1 MGGNVVGLDIGSS
14 AVRAAELSTG
24 RTPTLVHA
32 GAVPLATGAVESG
45 TVRNPR
51 AVTEAIRTLW
61 HQERIK
67 TKDVRLGIGSGSVLV
82 RQLELDWMPP
92 ADLKKA
98 LRYQVADLLPVSVD
112 DANLDHILLDEY
124 ERHDPELGHSR
135 RLARILLVATA
146 RGAVDEMVRCVQA
159 AGLRPRVADL
169 SAFGL
174 IRAAARAGSLN
185 PDIARGTEAVIDI
198 GADTLAVAVH
208 TAGRP
213 HFVRV
218 IGGVG
223 GALLTRLLVD
233 RTGRTWEE
241 AEAVKRS
248 CALPLPASV
257 LASAGRME
265 TAADALSAGRHSAQ
279 DDVAAQVLLEG
290 ARQLVRE
297 FKATLDFHASADPEH
312 PPERILL
319 TGGGAALH
327 GLTELTRLSLEL
339 PTRRFEPADLLPKL
353 VPRRGERHPIAD
365 DPAMVVPI
373 GLALGVS
380 A

>member
-1 MGGNVVGLDIGSS
+1 MAANVVGLDIGSS
-14 AVRAAELSTG
+14 GVRAAEVSAG
-24 RTPTLVHA
+24 RTPALVRA
-32 GAVPLATGAVESG
+32 GVVPLAPGAVEG
-45 TVRNPR
+45 GVVRNPR
-51 AVTEAIRTLW
+51 AVTDAIRTLW
-61 HQERIK
+61 HDQRIK

-112 DANLDHILLDEY
+112 DANLDHVLLDEF
-124 ERHDPELGHSR
+124 ERTDPELGHTR
-135 RLARILLVATA
+135 RLVRILLVATA

-159 AGLRPRVADL
+159 AGLRPRAADL
-169 SAFGL
+169 AAFGL
-174 IRAAARAGSLN
+174 VRAAARAGSLN
-185 PDIARGTEAVIDI
+185 PGLARGTEAVIDI
-198 GADTLAVAVH
+198 GADTVAVAVH

-218 IGGVG
+218 IGGLG
-223 GALLTRLLVD
+223 GSMLTRLLVD
-233 RTGRTWEE
+233 RTGRSWEE
-241 AEAVKRS
+241 AEATKRA
-248 CALPLPASV
+248 CTLPLPA
-257 LASAGRME
+257 LAVAGRVG
-265 TAADALSAGRHSAQ
+265 APDDLVNGRHLAQ
-279 DDVAAQVLLEG
+279 DDVAAHVLLEG
-290 ARQLVRE
+290 ARLLVGE
-297 FKATLDFHASADPEH
+297 FQATLDFHANTDQEH

-319 TGGGAALH
+319 TGGGAALA

-353 VPRRGERHPIAD
+353 VPRRGGRHPIAD

-373 GLALGVS
+373 GLALGAS

>member
-1 MGGNVVGLDIGSS
+1 MARNVVGLDVGS
-14 AVRAAELSTG
+14 AGIRAAELSTG
-24 RTPTLVHA
+24 RTPALVRA
-32 GAVPLATGAVESG
+32 GVVPLDPGAVESG

-51 AVTEAIRTLW
+51 IVTDAIRQLW
-61 HQERIK
+61 HDQRIK
-67 TKDVRLGIGSGSVLV
+67 TRDVRIGVGSGSVLV

-92 ADLKKA
+92 ADLRKA

-112 DANLDHILLDEY
+112 DANLDHVLLEEI
-124 ERHDPELGHSR
+124 ERPDPDLGQPR
-135 RLARILLVATA
+135 RLVRILLVATA
-146 RGAVDEMVRCVQA
+146 RGAVDELVRCVQA

-174 IRAAARAGSLN
+174 VRAAARAGSLT
-185 PDIARGTEAVIDI
+185 PGLARGTEAVIDV
-198 GADTLAVAVH
+198 GADTVAVAVH

-223 GALLTRLLVD
+223 GSMLTRILVE

-241 AEAVKRS
+241 AEATKRA
-248 CALPLPASV
+248 CTLPMPALAGARLAGPGD
-257 LASAGRME
+257 ASA
-265 TAADALSAGRHSAQ
+265 RHLAQ
-279 DDVAAQVLLEG
+279 DDVAAHVLLEG
-290 ARQLVRE
+290 ARQLVGE
-297 FKATLDFHASADPEH
+297 FKATLDFHTSADQEH

-319 TGGGAALH
+319 TGGGSALA
-327 GLTELTRLSLEL
+327 GLTELTRLALEL

-373 GLALGVS
+373 GLALGAS